1 MKIESDAN
9 EVVNSWR
16 AVIKNK
22 RRMVYTFGERADIRL
37 SAIKGQIYQRR
48 IPLDSWEIRECYHRR
63 ADRYEYLGDWRP
75 IAVGE
80 RWGGT
85 DVTAFF
91 KRQIAIPAEFAGETV
106 ALRFYIGG
114 DSLLSIDGVP
124 FQGMDP
130 FRNEVLLAAAAQ
142 GGERLDIDV
151 EAYVNWH
158 TGEADNKVFHQAEL
172 AVVDRPVYDA
182 YWDFWCAFKV
192 LAIEDLDPNLR
203 QYLEHHLWEA
213 LKQVPPKVE
222 DAAFFRE
229 RLLAA
234 QKQLRTTVYEAPYF
248 KSAGQIDLVGHSH
261 LDLVFMWTY
270 REYVRKVGRTHATML
285 RLLEQYP
292 EFRFCQ
298 SMANTY
304 AEMQTHFPAIFE
316 QVKRRVAE
324 GRWEVIGAM
333 WVEPDCNLISGE
345 SFVRQILHGQ
355 AYFEHELGVHSQTCW
370 QPDVFG
376 MTASLP
382 QILSRSGIKY
392 VMTTKMAVWNDTN
405 PWTKNA
411 FWWEGIDG
419 SRVFTFVP
427 STHFI
432 GMVDPDHL
440 HDHWQGFSEKETL
453 GESMY
458 CYGWGDGGGGVDMEM
473 LESARRYAD
482 FMGLPPLKFAGAEET
497 LSRLADKAQGADL
510 PVWRDELYLEAHRG
524 TFTNKGLLKKY
535 NRRLELLYREA
546 EILATW
552 AWADGASY
560 PTEPL
565 QRGWQGLLTT
575 QFHDSVPGT
584 HITEV
589 YHDLLVELTE
599 IEALGIEVREGAAGA
614 LMASPRDCKSRL
626 PLRSR
631 PSPTECQ
638 STQVDFATVAA
649 VSTAGLL
656 PADPPQA
663 ITVFNSFLH
672 ARAECLRLPQEFM
685 GDALL
690 IGEDGGLLPHQRIT
704 GLDGRPYL
712 LTQLPPVPP
721 VGYRVFNLD
730 GGWAGSAD
738 ISGVGAG
745 ELLVS
750 LSPCFL
756 ENEFLRATFN
766 TEGELLSLWDK
777 EQGREVLVDGQAGN
791 RFQLFED
798 MPGKYDAWDIVASF
812 ADHEIALPRAAT
824 LTADECGPVRA
835 SLRLEKPFFNSRITQ
850 RISLYAG
857 ARQLVFETHIHWQE
871 RQKLLKVGF
880 PVEVNASDAT
890 YDIAFG
896 NLRRSVHRNT
906 SFDEAKFEVPAH
918 QWMDVSDGGYG
929 VSLLN
934 DCKYGHEAHGKLIR
948 LTLLKGSV
956 YPDPEADLGEHD
968 FTYVLYPHA
977 GSWEGAGTP
986 QHALDLNSPLA
997 WRASNP
1003 TAEQPIQHSFLHCA
1017 APNVSLEA
1025 IKRSEDGHHMIVR
1038 LVERQNCHTHT
1049 ILVFDRP
1056 VQGAW
1061 SCDLMERVEARL
1073 TPSGPELSIVL
1084 KPYEILTL
1092 RVAL

>member
-48 IPLDSWEIRECYHRR
+48 LPLDTWEIRECYHRG

-75 IAVGE
+75 ISVGE

-114 DSLLSIDGVP
+114 DSLLAINGVP

-130 FRNEVLLAAAAQ
+130 FRNEVLLATAAR
-142 GGERLDIDV
+142 GGERLAIDV

-192 LAIEDLDPNLR
+192 LAIEALDPNLR
-203 QYLEHHLWEA
+203 QYLEHHLWAA

-222 DAAFFRE
+222 DVAFFRE

-285 RLLEQYP
+285 RLMEQYP

-458 CYGWGDGGGGVDMEM
+458 CYGWGDGGGGVDVEM

-552 AWADGASY
+552 AWADGAAY

-589 YHDLLVELTE
+589 FSNLLTE
-599 IEALGIEVREGAAGA
+599 LAWIEALG
-614 LMASPRDCKSRL
+614 
-626 PLRSR
+626 
-631 PSPTECQ
+631 
-638 STQVDFATVAA
+638 TQVRGDAA
-649 VSTAGLL
+649 SALVVD
-656 PADPPQA
+656 PAPAQTELPQA

-672 ARAECLRLPQEFM
+672 ARADCLSLPQEVM
-685 GDALL
+685 GDTLL
-690 IGEDGGLLPHQRIT
+690 IDEGGGPLPHQRIT

-721 VGYRVFNLD
+721 VGYRVFALKPPCD
-730 GGWAGSAD
+730 ETGIEPARSPLSGSGGLSVSPARASIPDA
-738 ISGVGAG
+738 SVAEAKEAEGV
-745 ELLVS
+745 
-750 LSPCFL
+750 L

-766 TEGELLSLWDK
+766 GEGELISLWDK

-850 RISLYAG
+850 RISLYTG

-880 PVEVNASDAT
+880 PVEVNASYAT

-896 NLRRSVHRNT
+896 NLKRSMHRNT
-906 SFDEAKFEVPAH
+906 SFDAAKFEVPAH

-956 YPDPEADLGEHD
+956 YPDPEADLGDHD

-977 GSWEGAGTP
+977 GSWEEAGTP

-997 WRASNP
+997 WRPGSPAASSLSS
-1003 TAEQPIQHSFLHCA
+1003 IHSCA
-1017 APNVSLEA
+1017 ARPQMSAWKPSNAPRTGSTSSCGWWNARTVTRAQPLSS
-1025 IKRSEDGHHMIVR
+1025 IGRCKRRG
-1038 LVERQNCHTHT
+1038 
-1049 ILVFDRP
+1049 
-1056 VQGAW
+1056 
-1061 SCDLMERVEARL
+1061 RV
-1073 TPSGPELSIVL
+1073 I
-1084 KPYEILTL
+1084 
-1092 RVAL
+1092 

>member
-1 MKIESDAN
+1 
-9 EVVNSWR
+9 
-16 AVIKNK
+16 
-22 RRMVYTFGERADIRL
+22 
-37 SAIKGQIYQRR
+37 
-48 IPLDSWEIRECYHRR
+48 
-63 ADRYEYLGDWRP
+63 
-75 IAVGE
+75 
-80 RWGGT
+80 
-85 DVTAFF
+85 
-91 KRQIAIPAEFAGETV
+91 
-106 ALRFYIGG
+106 
-114 DSLLSIDGVP
+114 
-124 FQGMDP
+124 
-130 FRNEVLLAAAAQ
+130 
-142 GGERLDIDV
+142 
-151 EAYVNWH
+151 
-158 TGEADNKVFHQAEL
+158 
-172 AVVDRPVYDA
+172 
-182 YWDFWCAFKV
+182 
-192 LAIEDLDPNLR
+192 
-203 QYLEHHLWEA
+203 
-213 LKQVPPKVE
+213 
-222 DAAFFRE
+222 
-229 RLLAA
+229 
-234 QKQLRTTVYEAPYF
+234 
-248 KSAGQIDLVGHSH
+248 
-261 LDLVFMWTY
+261 
-270 REYVRKVGRTHATML
+270 
-285 RLLEQYP
+285 
-292 EFRFCQ
+292 
-298 SMANTY
+298 
-304 AEMQTHFPAIFE
+304 
-316 QVKRRVAE
+316 
-324 GRWEVIGAM
+324 
-333 WVEPDCNLISGE
+333 
-345 SFVRQILHGQ
+345 
-355 AYFEHELGVHSQTCW
+355 
-370 QPDVFG
+370 

-382 QILSRSGIKY
+382 QILARSGIKY

-405 PWTKNA
+405 PWTDNA

-440 HDHWQGFSEKETL
+440 HDHWQGFSEKDTL
-453 GESMY
+453 GESLY
-458 CYGWGDGGGGVDMEM
+458 CYGWGDGGGGVDVEM

-552 AWADGASY
+552 AWADGAAY
-560 PTEPL
+560 PDEAL
-565 QRGWQGLLTT
+565 HRGWQGLLTT

-589 YHDLLVELTE
+589 YHDLLAELAW
-599 IEALGIEVREGAAGA
+599 IEALGVEVREDAECALISGREHASRERSSAWVGAAESKDAA
-614 LMASPRDCKSRL
+614 LRYCRSAPFDSGLRPSAQDA
-626 PLRSR
+626 PLRSAPPQTE
-631 PSPTECQ
+631 PS
-638 STQVDFATVAA
+638 
-649 VSTAGLL
+649 
-656 PADPPQA
+656 QA

-672 ARAECLRLPQEFM
+672 ARADCLRLPQEVM
-685 GDALL
+685 GDTLL
-690 IGEDGGLLPHQRIT
+690 LGEDGGPLPHQRIT

-721 VGYRVFNLD
+721 VGYRVFALQ
-730 GGWAGSAD
+730 ASAALR
-738 ISGVGAG
+738 ITEENAEGTEKPRTSALETAALESLRGAAAPKQ
-745 ELLVS
+745 S
-750 LSPCFL
+750 LSHVRDCFVANGAPRNDPAYTSVATVKQSEGVL

-766 TEGELLSLWDK
+766 AEGELVSLWDK
-777 EQGREVLVDGQAGN
+777 EQRREALVDGQIGN

-824 LTADECGPVRA
+824 LTADECGPVRT

-880 PVEVNASDAT
+880 PVEVNASYAT

-906 SFDEAKFEVPAH
+906 SFDAAKFEVPAH

-956 YPDPEADLGEHD
+956 YPDPEADLGDHD
-968 FTYVLYPHA
+968 FTYILYPHA
-977 GSWEGAGTP
+977 GSWEEAETP

-997 WRASNP
+997 WRASSP
-1003 TAEQPIQHSFLHCA
+1003 AAEHPIQHSFLRSA

-1025 IKRSEDGHHMIVR
+1025 IKRAEDGQHIIVR
-1038 LVERQNCHTHT
+1038 LVERENRHTRT
-1049 ILVFDRP
+1049 SLVFDRP
-1056 VQGAW
+1056 VLEAW
-1061 SCDLMERVEARL
+1061 SCDLMERIEAEL
-1073 TPSGPELSIVL
+1073 TPFGTELPVVL
-1084 KPYEILTL
+1084 RPYEILTL

>member
-9 EVVNSWR
+9 EVMNSWR

-48 IPLDSWEIRECYHRR
+48 LPLDTWEIRECYHRG

-75 IAVGE
+75 ISVGE

-114 DSLLSIDGVP
+114 DSLLSINGVP

-130 FRNEVLLAAAAQ
+130 FRNEVLLVTAAL

-192 LAIEDLDPNLR
+192 LAIEELDFNLR

-222 DAAFFRE
+222 DAAFFRA

-234 QKQLRTTVYEAPYF
+234 QQQLRTTVYEAPYF

-285 RLLEQYP
+285 RLMEQYP

-304 AEMQTHFPAIFE
+304 AEMQAHFPAIFE

-355 AYFEHELGVHSQTCW
+355 AYFERELGVHSQTCW

-382 QILSRSGIKY
+382 QILSRSGVKY

-440 HDHWQGFSEKETL
+440 HDHWQGFSEKDTL
-453 GESMY
+453 GESLY
-458 CYGWGDGGGGVDMEM
+458 CYGWGDGGGGVDVEM

-546 EILATW
+546 ELLATW
-552 AWADGASY
+552 AWADGAAY

-589 YHDLLVELTE
+589 YHDLLTELE
-599 IEALGIEVREGAAGA
+599 WIEALG
-614 LMASPRDCKSRL
+614 
-626 PLRSR
+626 
-631 PSPTECQ
+631 
-638 STQVDFATVAA
+638 TQVRGDAASALVVDPATAQA
-649 VSTAGLL
+649 EL
-656 PADPPQA
+656 PQA

-672 ARAECLRLPQEFM
+672 ARADCLSLPQEVM
-685 GDALL
+685 GDTLL
-690 IGEDGGLLPHQRIT
+690 IDEAGGPLPHQRIT

-721 VGYRVFNLD
+721 VGYRVFALNPPCDETGIEPARSPLSGS
-730 GGWAGSAD
+730 GGLGVSSARASIPD
-738 ISGVGAG
+738 ASVAETKEAEGV
-745 ELLVS
+745 
-750 LSPCFL
+750 L

-766 TEGELLSLWDK
+766 GEGELISLWDK
-777 EQGREVLVDGQAGN
+777 EQCREVLVDGQAGN

-812 ADHEIALPRAAT
+812 ADHEIALLRAAT

-835 SLRLEKPFFNSRITQ
+835 SLRLEKTFFNSRITQ

-857 ARQLVFETHIHWQE
+857 ARQLVFETHVHWQE

-880 PVEVNASDAT
+880 PVEVNASYAT

-896 NLRRSVHRNT
+896 NLKRSMHRNT
-906 SFDEAKFEVPAH
+906 SFDAAKFEVPAH

-956 YPDPEADLGEHD
+956 YPDPVADLGDHD

-977 GSWEGAGTP
+977 GSWEEAGTP
-986 QHALDLNSPLA
+986 PHALDLNSPLA
-997 WRASNP
+997 WRPGSP
-1003 TAEQPIQHSFLHCA
+1003 VAEQPIQHSFLRCA

-1025 IKRSEDGHHMIVR
+1025 LKRSEDGQHIIVR
-1038 LVERQNCHTHT
+1038 LVERQNCHTRT
-1049 ILVFDRP
+1049 TLVFDRP
-1056 VQGAW
+1056 VQEAW

-1073 TPSGPELSIVL
+1073 APSGPELPVAL

-1092 RVAL
+1092 RVALERISVAGTSPDDDI

>member
-37 SAIKGQIYQRR
+37 SAIKEQIYQRR
-48 IPLDSWEIRECYHRR
+48 IPLDTWEIRECYHRG
-63 ADRYEYLGDWRP
+63 ADHYEYLGDWRP
-75 IAVGE
+75 ISVGE

-91 KRQIAIPAEFAGETV
+91 RRQIEIPAKFAGEVV

-114 DSLLSIDGVP
+114 DSLLSLDGVP

-130 FRNEVLLAAAAQ
+130 FRNEVLLGSAAP
-142 GGERLDIDV
+142 GGGKIAIDV

-192 LAIEDLDPNLR
+192 LAIEELDPNLR
-203 QYLEHHLWEA
+203 QYLEHHLWAA
-213 LKQVPPKVE
+213 LKQVPPRVE
-222 DAAFFRE
+222 DAAFFRA

-234 QKQLRTTVYEAPYF
+234 QQQLRATVYEAPYF

-285 RLLEQYP
+285 RLMEQYP

-304 AEMQTHFPAIFE
+304 AEMQAHFPAIFE

-355 AYFEHELGVHSQTCW
+355 AYFERELGVHSQTCW

-440 HDHWQGFSEKETL
+440 HDHWQGFSEKDTL
-453 GESMY
+453 GESLY
-458 CYGWGDGGGGVDMEM
+458 CYGWGDGGGGVDVEM

-497 LSRLADKAQGADL
+497 LSRLADKAQGANL

-546 EILATW
+546 ELLATW
-552 AWADGASY
+552 AWADGTPY
-560 PTEPL
+560 PDEAL
-565 QRGWQGLLTT
+565 HRGWQGLLTT

-589 YHDLLVELTE
+589 FRDLRADLEW
-599 IEALGIEVREGAAGA
+599 IEALGAQVRGDAANA
-614 LMASPRDCKSRL
+614 L
-626 PLRSR
+626 
-631 PSPTECQ
+631 
-638 STQVDFATVAA
+638 VA
-649 VSTAGLL
+649 STA
-656 PADPPQA
+656 PAQTELPQA

-672 ARAECLRLPQEFM
+672 ARADCLTLPLTVVR
-685 GDALL
+685 DALL
-690 IGEDGGLLPHQRIT
+690 TGADGQPLPHQPIT

-721 VGYRVFNLD
+721 VGYRVFSLTRPSNVGQVAHFSY
-730 GGWAGSAD
+730 GGQVGNVSNEASALCAAE
-738 ISGVGAG
+738 SA
-745 ELLVS
+745 
-750 LSPCFL
+750 L

-766 TEGELLSLWDK
+766 SEGELVSLWDK
-777 EQGREVLVDGQAGN
+777 MEGREVLVNGEAGN

-812 ADHEIALPRAAT
+812 ADHEIILPRAAT
-824 LTADECGPVRA
+824 LAADECGPVRA
-835 SLRLEKPFFNSRITQ
+835 SLRLEKPFLNSHITQ

-880 PVEVNASDAT
+880 PVEVNAGYAT

-896 NLRRSVHRNT
+896 NLRRPVHRNT
-906 SFDEAKFEVPAH
+906 SFDAAKFEVPAH

-977 GSWEGAGTP
+977 GSWEEAGTA

-997 WRASNP
+997 WRPSNP
-1003 TAEQPIQHSFLHCA
+1003 TAQQPTNHSFLRCA

-1025 IKRSEDGHHMIVR
+1025 LKRSEDGQHIIVR
-1038 LVERQNCHTHT
+1038 LVERQNCHTRT
-1049 ILVFDRP
+1049 TLVFDRP
-1056 VQGAW
+1056 VQDAW
-1061 SCDLMERVEARL
+1061 SCDLMERIEAGL
-1073 TPSGPELSIVL
+1073 APAGCELPVVL
-1084 KPYEILTL
+1084 KPYEIVTL
-1092 RVAL
+1092 RVGLQSMSGEMRQAC